1 MQAIILAAGMGK
13 RLGDLT
19 KDNTKCMIKVN
30 GVTLIERLLKQ
41 LDALGLHKIIMVVGY
56 KSKELIEF
64 IDTLAIQ
71 TSIVYVHNDIYD
83 KTNNIFSLYLA
94 KDFLIADDTLLLES
108 DIIVE
113 DSVIPKLLKNPYP
126 SLALVAKFES
136 WMDGTVVTL
145 DDDDNI
151 LRFISNKN
159 FSFEEIPL
167 YYKTVNIY
175 KFSKNFSTTHY
186 VPFLKAYSKALGN
199 NEYYEQVLRVIT
211 LLDKPEIKAL
221 RLEKETW
228 YEIDDIQDLDI
239 AESVFAE
246 SKDSLRKIS
255 SRYGGYWR
263 YPQIIDFCYL
273 VNPYFP
279 NQRLIAEIKANF
291 ERLMCEYPSGLAVN
305 NLLASKDFS
314 INQANIC
321 LGNGAS
327 ELIKSITSLLTGDF
341 GVIYPTFEEYPN
353 RLEENRIVPF
363 YPENDHFSYTA
374 SDIIN
379 FYTTKF
385 IANLIIINPDNP
397 SGNLIRKNGLI
408 ELCEWSL
415 KNNIKLIVDESFLD
429 FSTEATVAT
438 LLHDDML
445 LKYPNLIII
454 KSISKSYGVP
464 GLRLGFIV
472 SGDKVLINKVKKD
485 ISIWNI
491 NSFAEFYMQIYG
503 KYEADYKLSCQLFL
517 EERERFFNELQ
528 SINFLRVIPSQ
539 ANYFLCE
546 ITQKYTSEKLTEI
559 LLNQY
564 KMLIKNCYSKTGNKN
579 YIRIAI
585 RNEEA
590 NNLLVEALINL
601 QE

>member
-159 FSFEEIPL
+159 FSFEEIPM

-305 NLLASKDFS
+305 NLLASKDFN

-379 FYTTKF
+379 FYTTKS

-464 GLRLGFIV
+464 GLRLGFIA

-485 ISIWNI
+485 VSIWNI

-503 KYEADYKLSCQLFL
+503 KYEADYKLACQLFL